1 MTRAMHFRLAI
12 RSLVALAVVSMAAGA
27 ASAEWKENVLY
38 SFQGGPT
45 DGALPVGKMV
55 FDSKGNLYGATTQ
68 GGGECPP
75 AQCGAVFELTPP
87 AKNGDPWTETVL
99 HIFKGIYNG
108 NPLDGNVPA
117 GGIVID
123 GAGNL
128 YGTTGYGGTGSCVLS
143 GTKVGCGTVYELSPP
158 TRQGGTWTETVLY
171 SFQSGKDGYLPWGD
185 LIFDAKGNLY
195 GATEYGGGYGS
206 CNSPYYQYCGTV
218 FEVSPSKKNGGAW
231 TEKVLYSFKSGM
243 DGANPNGGLIFDAK
257 RTIYG
262 TTQFGGNDSGDCG
275 SGGCGTVFDLKPPTK
290 KNGAW
295 SERVLYRFK
304 SGPDASEPVAG
315 LVSGGGG
322 SVYGTTLGGGNSG
335 LGAVFQLKRGS
346 GSAWIEKVLYRFSDG
361 SDGANPMGPLTFA
374 ANGSLYGTALG
385 GGTHRGVVFHLNP
398 PKRGNPWSLSVLY
411 NLKGSPDG
419 DHPTTGLTLDKKGDL
434 YSTTQW
440 GGTGQ
445 SCQGGCGTVFET
457 RP

>member
-117 GGIVID
+117 GGLVID
-123 GAGNL
+123 SAGNL

-158 TRQGGTWTETVLY
+158 TQQGGTWTETVLY

-195 GATEYGGGYGS
+195 GATE
-206 CNSPYYQYCGTV
+206 
-218 FEVSPSKKNGGAW
+218 
-231 TEKVLYSFKSGM
+231 
-243 DGANPNGGLIFDAK
+243 
-257 RTIYG
+257 
-262 TTQFGGNDSGDCG
+262 
-275 SGGCGTVFDLKPPTK
+275 
-290 KNGAW
+290 
-295 SERVLYRFK
+295 
-304 SGPDASEPVAG
+304 
-315 LVSGGGG
+315 
-322 SVYGTTLGGGNSG
+322 
-335 LGAVFQLKRGS
+335 
-346 GSAWIEKVLYRFSDG
+346 
-361 SDGANPMGPLTFA
+361 
-374 ANGSLYGTALG
+374 
-385 GGTHRGVVFHLNP
+385 
-398 PKRGNPWSLSVLY
+398 
-411 NLKGSPDG
+411 
-419 DHPTTGLTLDKKGDL
+419 
-434 YSTTQW
+434 
-440 GGTGQ
+440 
-445 SCQGGCGTVFET
+445 
-457 RP
+457 